1 MSLSREALSLLELL
15 PMWQLRPELR
25 AEIHQHESAGKRSV
39 LMVAGLA
46 HSQADRVLWA
56 SIANVM
62 RGMGFAA
69 EVIDAALILDTPQ
82 SDLWARQA
90 LQSRPSHLLA
100 FGQDAAEAVM
110 AAWPPALAAR
120 PELSCLP
127 SLADMRGASAAKAR
141 AWSALCVLRQTAGQ

>member
-1 MSLSREALSLLELL
+1 
-15 PMWQLRPELR
+15 
-25 AEIHQHESAGKRSV
+25 
-39 LMVAGLA
+39 MVAGLA
-46 HSQADRVLWA
+46 HSQADHVLWA

-100 FGQDAAEAVM
+100 FGQDAADAVM
-110 AAWPPALAAR
+110 ACWPPALAVR
-120 PELSCLP
+120 PDVSCLP
-127 SLADMRGASAAKAR
+127 SLAEMRDASASKAQ
-141 AWSALCVLRQTAGQ
+141 AWSVLCALRNAVGQ